1 MPCILRLI
9 RRFCVQIC
17 YAAKTWYGD
26 LIYMMIFG
34 VSEVSGDVDLGEET
48 RTMVCKFVIRSS
60 SGTLVDEITADV
72 QSWLDD
78 LTDCA
83 VRVVSDEEVQVSGL
97 ITSVSFCLCHER
109 RRQIARSWPAGYVL
123 ISAKPTDLL
132 VIEAYFEA
140 LLCGL
145 VHNMISHLSSPGI
158 WFLNSV
164 TLVSYNDVVCNRLQL
179 QRN

>member
-1 MPCILRLI
+1 MIN
-9 RRFCVQIC
+9 RFRVQIC

-26 LIYMMIFG
+26 LVYMMIFG

-78 LTDCA
+78 LTDCT

-97 ITSVSFCLCHER
+97 ITSTPISLSQETSGCSQLAC
-109 RRQIARSWPAGYVL
+109 VL
-123 ISAKPTDLL
+123 INEY
-132 VIEAYFEA
+132 VEA
-140 LLCGL
+140 LLC
-145 VHNMISHLSSPGI
+145 
-158 WFLNSV
+158 
-164 TLVSYNDVVCNRLQL
+164 
-179 QRN
+179 